1 MNRVYKVIWS
11 KAKHCY
17 VVTSEIAKSHTKG
30 ESTGRGLKK
39 LAAALLVAAALMG
52 PNFAWA
58 ADTVSVEPASAGSST
73 AVGSATAVE
82 VYTKEGADKALYD
95 ETAARIDADAKVVEA
110 VNSGITLNNENVLQ
124 KNTTSVNDDVKVT
137 TERVDVTEMILN
149 KGKDNQITLS
159 EDGIKVGKNSTVI
172 ASDGVFAG
180 GDTADAAKAALNANG
195 SIKGANGKF
204 TVDANGQ
211 VTANGG
217 VDTNGGNINAG
228 DGTVTGK
235 TITDGTATMTGGA
248 LTGVKSLGVENI
260 DASGN
265 ITAGGTITGNK
276 LTDGIAS
283 LQAGNLNVHDIT
295 ATGDIS
301 GKAITGTSL
310 NTQGGAINGGAITGT
325 TITGTTGSF
334 ANEVSA
340 GSVKVTN
347 KLEAGSIEAT
357 GNLKGNSLEVTNNAT
372 VGGQLTAGTLAT
384 AGNNFTVDAAGN
396 VVAKGVDAGSGTIKT
411 TGAVETGTL
420 HATGKANVDGNAE
433 IGGTLT
439 AGATTVASL
448 DAGSGLIK
456 TTGDISGTNITGT
469 NITGDNVTVKDK
481 LTTKDLE
488 VKGEFKANSITLGSK
503 PNNYTE
509 IDMGNVTSKV
519 NENVGAVK
527 YTAES
532 IFNKDGSSITART
545 DEGAV
550 DSTGKSNVGAKEISQ
565 YLGNN
570 AVPGSSD
577 KNVTRNMV
585 RHDDGTFSM
594 EDKAVDGTNSST
606 VSQNAG
612 ERKVTVTDGT
622 KTLNVTENLTNGI
635 VSETKGEGTVTLT
648 QGMDGTY
655 KVETSGTSTEEIG
668 GQKIENYK
676 AGLDTNIT
684 GDETHDVS
692 GAMTTTVEGQATENF
707 KNGLDTNITG
717 DETHD
722 VSGAMTTT
730 VEGQATE
737 NFKNGL
743 DTNITGDET
752 HDVSGTMTTTVE
764 GQATENFKDG
774 LDTNITGDETHDVS
788 GAMTT
793 TVEGQATENF
803 KNGLDTNITGNETH
817 DVSGTMTTTVE
828 GQATENF
835 KDGLDTNITGDETHD
850 VSGTMTTTVEGQ
862 ATENYNNGLD
872 TNITGDETHD
882 VSGAMTTTVEGQATE
897 NYNNGLDTNI
907 TGDETHDVSGAMT
920 TTVEGQATE
929 NFKNGLD
936 TNITGDETH
945 DVSGTMTTTVTGDS
959 SLTAENITNEAKNKI
974 TNKAIDVETD
984 ATSSIV
990 QKVTNAAGSNTSTQ
1004 WSYQTTEEMSQTD
1017 GKTAFYLRGAAEEK
1031 SELIDGNVK
1040 TTIDTIAGQTNTHIT
1055 DGTNTSN
1062 DLQKA
1067 DQIASSVTDGTN
1079 TTVVNQDARSLASSI
1094 TDGTGTKV
1102 NNSIH
1107 WVDGS
1112 AQRIEV
1118 DDTHFYAETR
1128 TAEKA
1133 EEALKSGNTVIDI
1146 VKDTNTATVSSA
1158 VTDGATITGISQNAK
1173 DISLSAAGGTIT
1185 NDANDVLN
1193 KGANSVINEVGANQV
1208 AVMTDSVKAAYG
1220 SDTYTTWN
1228 GNGITNNA
1236 KDKTVATNA
1245 KDILNT
1251 ATGDMENKV
1260 GGNLTNN
1267 VTGNMTSNV
1276 TGDSSLS
1283 ANNITNTATVKLSN
1297 SAADIENTA
1306 TNSITDKVGEN
1317 VERTM
1322 GTKKIEESVKDGTK
1336 SNTFTKTAKKDMNI
1350 ITDGTNTSTLSQL
1363 ADKVNTSLKEVDG
1376 AGNTTKSLNN
1386 VKTVSEDTTKMTD
1399 AASGEFSKRSQTV
1412 SQIQDKVGK
1421 TTVTTIDGKTTLTD
1435 EDHNHTT
1442 EMDYANVTKDLSV
1455 YRNTTLGQE
1464 GEDTNL
1470 TVNSKSEF
1478 KDTVKMDSTLE
1489 VDGTSTFNDKVTIT
1503 KNGLAVTGGTTT
1515 DTLEVKGTSEFGG
1528 KAAFKDDVSMDKKL
1542 TVKGAAEFK
1551 DDVSMGKNLTVTGKT
1566 ETGTLHVNGDGY
1578 VGGDLNV
1585 EGNIETHDAELSENS
1600 RQVVTGRQLYQTN
1613 VRVDKLDNRIKKVG
1627 ANAAALAAL
1636 RPGDFN
1642 PDDKFS
1648 IAAGFGSYRNAS
1660 AAALGLFYRPNENV
1674 LLSLG
1679 TSFGDGENMVN
1690 AGVSVKF
1697 GRGKSMAER
1706 RKEMADEVSSMRD
1719 EMRSQDERIA
1729 ELEEMLRKQSE
1740 LIEKLSKES

>member
-17 VVTSEIAKSHTKG
+17 VVTSEIAKGYGK
-30 ESTGRGLKK
+30 
-39 LAAALLVAAALMG
+39 
-52 PNFAWA
+52 
-58 ADTVSVEPASAGSST
+58 SAGSKGVKALLSGLVALSIAMGGYGLAD
-73 AVGSATAVE
+73 AVFVDSRNAEEGVYTTE
-82 VYTKEGADKALYD
+82 VYTKTETDAALNGKANTATTLAGYGITD
-95 ETAARIDADAKVVEA
+95 AYTQTEVNGKITAEETARKAADQNNLKIGDNGEILKVKEDSTEA
-110 VNSGITLNNENVLQ
+110 VNKLV
-124 KNTTSVNDDVKVT
+124 
-137 TERVDVTEMILN
+137 LN
-149 KGKDNQITLS
+149 KDGNNPITMD
-159 EDGIKVGKNSTVI
+159 ENGIKVGKNSTVI
-172 ASDGVFAG
+172 ASEGVFAG

-204 TVDANGQ
+204 TVDTNGL

-217 VDTNGGNINAG
+217 VDTNSGDILTRGGKINAG
-228 DGTVTGK
+228 SGDISGKDISASGDISGKDITGSGTVKGHAV
-235 TITDGTATMTGGA
+235 TDGTARMEGGA
-248 LTGVKSLGVENI
+248 LTGVTT
-260 DASGN
+260 
-265 ITAGGTITGNK
+265 ITAGGDVVSTGGKVQGTSVSDGTATLSGGSLNNAVDINASGTITGN
-276 LTDGIAS
+276 
-283 LQAGNLNVHDIT
+283 
-295 ATGDIS
+295 
-301 GKAITGTSL
+301 
-310 NTQGGAINGGAITGT
+310 
-325 TITGTTGSF
+325 
-334 ANEVSA
+334 
-340 GSVKVTN
+340 
-347 KLEAGSIEAT
+347 
-357 GNLKGNSLEVTNNAT
+357 
-372 VGGQLTAGTLAT
+372 
-384 AGNNFTVDAAGN
+384 N
-396 VVAKGVDAGSGTIKT
+396 VVVKG
-411 TGAVETGTL
+411 
-420 HATGKANVDGNAE
+420 
-433 IGGTLT
+433 
-439 AGATTVASL
+439 
-448 DAGSGLIK
+448 
-456 TTGDISGTNITGT
+456 
-469 NITGDNVTVKDK
+469 K
-481 LTTKDLE
+481 LTTNGLE
-488 VKGEFKANSITLGSK
+488 TDRITLGSETLNQTDINK
-503 PNNYTE
+503 
-509 IDMGNVTSKV
+509 GNVTSKV
-519 NENVGAVK
+519 NDTVGAVE

-545 DEGAV
+545 DEGIV
-550 DSTGKSNVGAKEISQ
+550 DSTGKSIVGAKEISQ

-570 AVPGSSD
+570 AEPKSSD

-585 RHDDGTFSM
+585 RNNDGSFSM
-594 EDKAVDGTNSST
+594 EDKAVDEGKSST

-612 ERKVTVTDGT
+612 ERKVTVAEGT
-622 KTLNVTENLTNGI
+622 NTLTVTENLTGGI
-635 VSETKGEGTVTLT
+635 VSETYDGAKNKVTLT

-655 KVETSGTSTEEIG
+655 KVETSGTSTEDID
-668 GQKIENYK
+668 GQKIENY
-676 AGLDTNIT
+676 
-684 GDETHDVS
+684 
-692 GAMTTTVEGQATENF
+692 
-707 KNGLDTNITG
+707 NG
-717 DETHD
+717 
-722 VSGAMTTT
+722 
-730 VEGQATE
+730 
-737 NFKNGL
+737 
-743 DTNITGDET
+743 
-752 HDVSGTMTTTVE
+752 
-764 GQATENFKDG
+764 
-774 LDTNITGDETHDVS
+774 
-788 GAMTT
+788 
-793 TVEGQATENF
+793 
-803 KNGLDTNITGNETH
+803 GLDTNITGN
-817 DVSGTMTTTVE
+817 
-828 GQATENF
+828 
-835 KDGLDTNITGDETHD
+835 
-850 VSGTMTTTVEGQ
+850 
-862 ATENYNNGLD
+862 
-872 TNITGDETHD
+872 
-882 VSGAMTTTVEGQATE
+882 
-897 NYNNGLDTNI
+897 
-907 TGDETHDVSGAMT
+907 
-920 TTVEGQATE
+920 
-929 NFKNGLD
+929 
-936 TNITGDETH
+936 ETH

-1118 DDTHFYAETR
+1118 DDTHFYAEIR
-1128 TAEKA
+1128 TAEKT

-1146 VKDTNTATVSSA
+1146 VKDTTTATVSSA
-1158 VTDGATITGISQNAK
+1158 VFDGATITGISQNAK

-1185 NDANDVLN
+1185 NDAKDVLN
-1193 KGANSVINEVGANQV
+1193 KGTNSVINEVDANQV

-1220 SDTYTTWN
+1220 SDTYTTWDDK
-1228 GNGITNNA
+1228 GITNNA

-1245 KDILNT
+1245 KDLVNT
-1251 ATGDMENKV
+1251 A
-1260 GGNLTNN
+1260 
-1267 VTGNMTSNV
+1267 S
-1276 TGDSSLS
+1276 
-1283 ANNITNTATVKLSN
+1283 
-1297 SAADIENTA
+1297 
-1306 TNSITDKVGEN
+1306 NSITDKVGEN

-1515 DTLEVKGTSEFGG
+1515 DTL
-1528 KAAFKDDVSMDKKL
+1528 
-1542 TVKGAAEFK
+1542 
-1551 DDVSMGKNLTVTGKT
+1551 NVTGET
-1566 ETGTLHVNGDGY
+1566 RTGTLHVNGNGH

-1585 EGNIETHDAELSENS
+1585 DGNIETHDAVLSADS

-1613 VRVDKLDNRIKKVG
+1613 ERVDRLDNRIKKVG

-1729 ELEEMLRKQSE
+1729 ELEEMLKKQSE

>member
-17 VVTSEIAKSHTKG
+17 VVTSEIARSVTKSASSARSAGRKG
-30 ESTGRGLKK
+30 AAV
-39 LAAALLVAAALMG
+39 LAMAALLFTAGGVLGEAANVTEIAVSDTGNVITATKDDKSTDVITINNVAHATEADHAKEADYALK
-52 PNFAWA
+52 
-58 ADTVSVEPASAGSST
+58 
-73 AVGSATAVE
+73 ATGDGNGE
-82 VYTKEGADKALYD
+82 VIHKIY
-95 ETAARIDADAKVVEA
+95 ARKTDAKDNLKVGDDGVISK
-110 VNSGITLNNENVLQ
+110 VTGNDG
-124 KNTTSVNDDVKVT
+124 TTSSPVNKLVLN
-137 TERVDVTEMILN
+137 VDGN
-149 KGKDNQITLS
+149 NPITMD
-159 EDGIKVGKNSTVI
+159 ENGIKVGKNSTVI

-204 TVDANGQ
+204 TVDANGL
-211 VTANGG
+211 VTAKGG
-217 VDTNGGNINAG
+217 VDTDGREILTHNGNINAG
-228 DGTVTGK
+228 FGDISGKNISASGNLHADGDISGKDIFGKDITGSGTVRGHAV
-235 TITDGTATMTGGA
+235 TDGTARMEGGA
-248 LTGVKSLGVENI
+248 LTGVTT
-260 DASGN
+260 
-265 ITAGGTITGNK
+265 ITAGGDVVSTGGKVQGTSVSDGTAILSGGSLNNAVDINASGTITGN
-276 LTDGIAS
+276 
-283 LQAGNLNVHDIT
+283 
-295 ATGDIS
+295 
-301 GKAITGTSL
+301 
-310 NTQGGAINGGAITGT
+310 
-325 TITGTTGSF
+325 
-334 ANEVSA
+334 
-340 GSVKVTN
+340 
-347 KLEAGSIEAT
+347 
-357 GNLKGNSLEVTNNAT
+357 
-372 VGGQLTAGTLAT
+372 
-384 AGNNFTVDAAGN
+384 N
-396 VVAKGVDAGSGTIKT
+396 VVVKG
-411 TGAVETGTL
+411 
-420 HATGKANVDGNAE
+420 
-433 IGGTLT
+433 
-439 AGATTVASL
+439 
-448 DAGSGLIK
+448 
-456 TTGDISGTNITGT
+456 
-469 NITGDNVTVKDK
+469 K
-481 LTTKDLE
+481 LTTNGLE
-488 VKGEFKANSITLGSK
+488 TDRITLGSETL
-503 PNNYTE
+503 NQTDIYQ
-509 IDMGNVTSKV
+509 GNVTSKV
-519 NENVGAVK
+519 NDTVGAVE

-545 DEGAV
+545 DEGLV
-550 DSTGKSNVGAKEISQ
+550 DSTGKSIVGAKEISQ

-570 AVPGSSD
+570 AEPKSSD

-585 RHDDGTFSM
+585 RNDDGTFSM
-594 EDKAVDGTNSST
+594 EDKAVDGGKSST
-606 VSQNAG
+606 VSQNAE
-612 ERKVTVTDGT
+612 ERKVTVTDGENT
-622 KTLNVTENLTNGI
+622 ASTNLTAADIKNTAENGMI
-635 VSETKGEGTVTLT
+635 SNTAKNLVNT
-648 QGMDGTY
+648 
-655 KVETSGTSTEEIG
+655 
-668 GQKIENYK
+668 
-676 AGLDTNIT
+676 
-684 GDETHDVS
+684 
-692 GAMTTTVEGQATENF
+692 ATENM
-707 KNGLDTNITG
+707 TN
-717 DETHD
+717 
-722 VSGAMTTT
+722 T
-730 VEGQATE
+730 VG
-737 NFKNGL
+737 
-743 DTNITGDET
+743 
-752 HDVSGTMTTTVE
+752 
-764 GQATENFKDG
+764 
-774 LDTNITGDETHDVS
+774 
-788 GAMTT
+788 
-793 TVEGQATENF
+793 
-803 KNGLDTNITGNETH
+803 GN
-817 DVSGTMTTTVE
+817 
-828 GQATENF
+828 
-835 KDGLDTNITGDETHD
+835 L
-850 VSGTMTTTVEGQ
+850 
-862 ATENYNNGLD
+862 
-872 TNITGDETHD
+872 
-882 VSGAMTTTVEGQATE
+882 
-897 NYNNGLDTNI
+897 
-907 TGDETHDVSGAMT
+907 
-920 TTVEGQATE
+920 
-929 NFKNGLD
+929 
-936 TNITGDETH
+936 
-945 DVSGTMTTTVTGDS
+945 TTTVTGDS

-974 TNKAIDVETD
+974 TNKARDVETD

-1004 WSYQTTEEMSQTD
+1004 WSYQTKEEMSQAD
-1017 GKTAFYLRGAAEEK
+1017 GKTASYLRGAVEEK

-1185 NDANDVLN
+1185 NDAKDVLN
-1193 KGANSVINEVGANQV
+1193 KGTNSVINEVDANQV

-1220 SDTYTTWN
+1220 SDTYTTWDDK
-1228 GNGITNNA
+1228 GITNNA

-1245 KDILNT
+1245 KDLVNT
-1251 ATGDMENKV
+1251 A
-1260 GGNLTNN
+1260 
-1267 VTGNMTSNV
+1267 S
-1276 TGDSSLS
+1276 
-1283 ANNITNTATVKLSN
+1283 
-1297 SAADIENTA
+1297 
-1306 TNSITDKVGEN
+1306 NSITDKVGEN

-1421 TTVTTIDGKTTLTD
+1421 TTVTTIDGKTKLTD

-1455 YRNTTLGQE
+1455 ERDTTLGKE
-1464 GEDTNL
+1464 GEDTTL
-1470 TVNSKSEF
+1470 TVNSKSTF
-1478 KDTVKMDSTLE
+1478 KDTVKMEKTLE
-1489 VDGTSTFNDKVTIT
+1489 VDGESTFNNKVTIT
-1503 KNGLAVTGGTTT
+1503 KGGLDVKGGTTT
-1515 DTLEVKGTSEFGG
+1515 DTLTVTGTSVFGG
-1528 KAAFKDDVSMDKKL
+1528 EADFKDN
-1542 TVKGAAEFK
+1542 
-1551 DDVSMGKNLTVTGKT
+1551 VSMGKGLAVAGETK
-1566 ETGTLHVNGDGY
+1566 TGTLHVEKDGY
-1578 VGGDLNV
+1578 VGGNLNV
-1585 EGNIETHDAELSENS
+1585 DGNIETHDAVLSADS

-1613 VRVDKLDNRIKKVG
+1613 ERVDRLDNRIKKVG

-1648 IAAGFGSYRNAS
+1648 IAAGFGSYRNAN

-1679 TSFGDGENMVN
+1679 TSFSDGENMVN

-1729 ELEEMLRKQSE
+1729 ELEEMLKKQSE